1 MCNTPLSEGGRSK
14 AEVLQ
19 PVERAIADH
28 SVVLDLKHGP
38 EVILYC
44 IATLTPRERQVF
56 ELIVRGKSNK
66 AVAQVLCSTS
76 RAIKAHR
83 LRMMEKMQVNTVAE
97 LLSLAERVRVAMQSA
112 DLRMP
117 VS

>member
-1 MCNTPLSEGGRSK
+1 M
-14 AEVLQ
+14 EVLQ
-19 PVERAIADH
+19 PVERATAHH
-28 SVVLDLKHGP
+28 SAVLDLKHGP

-66 AVAQVLCSTS
+66 AVAQVLCSTA

-83 LRMMEKMQVNTVAE
+83 LRMMEKMQVK
-97 LLSLAERVRVAMQSA
+97 SLAE
-112 DLRMP
+112 L
-117 VS
+117 VSIAERIGIALS

>member
-1 MCNTPLSEGGRSK
+1 M
-14 AEVLQ
+14 EVLQ
-19 PVERAIADH
+19 PVERATAHH
-28 SVVLDLKHGP
+28 SAVLDLKHGP

-66 AVAQVLCSTS
+66 AVARVLCSTA

-97 LLSLAERVRVAMQSA
+97 LLSLAERVRIEMQSA

-117 VS
+117 VA

>member
-1 MCNTPLSEGGRSK
+1 M
-14 AEVLQ
+14 EVLS
-19 PVERAIADH
+19 VERAIAHH
-28 SVVLDLKHGP
+28 SAVRDLEHSP
-38 EVILYC
+38 EVILSR

-83 LRMMEKMQVNTVAE
+83 LRVMEKMQVHTVAE
-97 LLSLAERVRVAMQSA
+97 LLILG
-112 DLRMP
+112 
-117 VS
+117 

>member
-1 MCNTPLSEGGRSK
+1 M
-14 AEVLQ
+14 EVLQ
-19 PVERAIADH
+19 SVERAIAQH
-28 SVVLDLKHGP
+28 SAVLDLKHAP
-38 EVILYC
+38 EIVLSR
-44 IATLTPRERQVF
+44 IAMLTPRERQVF

-83 LRMMEKMQVNTVAE
+83 LRVMEKMQVRSIDE
-97 LLSLAERVRVAMQSA
+97 LVSLAERVRIGMQRA

-117 VS
+117 VA